1 MNPVHIYIIAICG
14 MVGLGFALGSFW
26 KGLIYTIWAL
36 AALGFWWGVF
46 VVIHALVS

>member
-1 MNPVHIYIIAICG
+1 MNPIHIYIIACVS

-36 AALGFWWGVF
+36 AALGFWWALF
-46 VVIHALVS
+46 VTLCHFLP